1 MLRQLSA
8 VWRARRVLL
17 IGGREDAA
25 VTLEAWLT
33 VLGARC
39 QSLLP
44 DADAETL
51 NRTLTAGRVFAV
63 IVTSAPAGDA
73 LLTEIREA
81 GVPLTMICKSG
92 DAQDAALHALTF
104 GTRFVEENLPG
115 GVYDLNEFS

>member
-1 MLRQLSA
+1 MLRQLGA

-17 IGGREDAA
+17 IGGKGDTAP
-25 VTLEAWLT
+25 TLEAWLT

-39 QSLLP
+39 LSLPP

-51 NRTLTAGRVFAV
+51 NRTLTAGRVFSV
-63 IVTSAPAGDA
+63 IVCQPPASDT

-81 GVPLTMICKSG
+81 GVPLAILCPPG
-92 DAQDAALHALTF
+92 DTQEAALCALRF
-104 GTRFVEENLPG
+104 GTRFVEESLPC

>member
-25 VTLEAWLT
+25 ATLEAWLT

-39 QSLLP
+39 QSLPP

-51 NRTLTAGRVFAV
+51 NRTLTAGRIFAV
-63 IVTSAPAGDA
+63 IVCHPPASGT

-92 DAQDAALHALTF
+92 DAQDAALRALCF
-104 GTRFVEENLPG
+104 GVRFTEENLSG